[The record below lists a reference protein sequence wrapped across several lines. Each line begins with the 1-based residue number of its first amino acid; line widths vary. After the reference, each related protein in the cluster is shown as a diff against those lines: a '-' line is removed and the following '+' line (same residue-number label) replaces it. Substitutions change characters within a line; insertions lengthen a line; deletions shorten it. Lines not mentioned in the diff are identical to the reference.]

1 MLALFSILACIT
13 ATGRDANFM
22 LYPVSQGTTSP
33 GQHEANTP
41 LTINKKA
48 EKTPLSTY
56 LAANAVNLHLVP
68 GFLSLR
74 HRNPPRPPLHVAC
87 LFVFSP
93 SSVKVGLITL
103 RWWDAGCVAVDQSRD
118 GDPREGSPL
127 LLLLAGP
134 HTARSQRETP
144 LHCNRCEYGG
154 SCGT

>member
-1 MLALFSILACIT
+1 
-13 ATGRDANFM
+13 M

-134 HTARSQRETP
+134 HTRHARREKRRYTAIDANMAAP
-144 LHCNRCEYGG
+144 VVPDCQ
-154 SCGT
+154 